1 MKTRII
7 RWLLAVWLLVGNAVG
22 QAATEDEGVR
32 QVILQTVKA
41 VAEFPTSRDRQAVL
55 RLYAKDY
62 SGFQDGEAETLDAV
76 RAWLEE
82 YESLLAQG
90 SSVRYAGDIT
100 DLAVRVSETTAWAT
114 YRYVF
119 QVLSA
124 GQVQGEDKGICTNI
138 LKKEAGVWL
147 ILHEHCSQARR
158 SWAPR

>member
-1 MKTRII
+1 MNKSVIG
-7 RWLLAVWLLVGNAVG
+7 WSLAVCLLLGSAVAR
-22 QAATEDEGVR
+22 AATEDEAVR
-32 QVILQTVKA
+32 QVILQTVRA
-41 VAEFPTSRDRQAVL
+41 VAEFPASRDRHAVL

-82 YESLLAQG
+82 YEGLLAQG

-100 DLAVRVSETTAWAT
+100 DLTVRLSETTAWAT
-114 YRYVF
+114 YQYVF

-124 GQVQGEDKGICTNI
+124 GQVQGEDKGLCTNI
-138 LKKEAGVWL
+138 LKKEAGAWL

-158 SWAPR
+158 SRATR